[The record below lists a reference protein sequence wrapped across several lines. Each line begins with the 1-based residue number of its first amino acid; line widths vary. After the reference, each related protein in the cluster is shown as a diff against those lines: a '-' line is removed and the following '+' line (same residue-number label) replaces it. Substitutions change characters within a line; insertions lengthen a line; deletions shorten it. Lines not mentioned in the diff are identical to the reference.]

1 VTGPTLAA
9 GEILPLVRRL
19 GGCPDPLALYA
30 TLTAGGR
37 APDTLL
43 LESADSA
50 TGQGERSVLVVGA
63 ALRLTCRGG
72 EVTVRAL
79 SANGRAIL
87 PWMAES
93 LARLAPTRVNGDH
106 VAARFPRTS
115 LAGLSDVERVR
126 VRSPLDAV
134 RLAALGPR
142 LVSEPAPHAHLC
154 VGVFAYDLIDQFED
168 LPAPRLGGD
177 GWPAF
182 ECWVPDRVIVVDHL
196 RRITTVLASVFGGGE
211 PGVNYHDAVRAIEAL
226 TRAVQAAPA
235 TGGGATGP
243 GAMPADAASADAN
256 ADLSDEE
263 FAALVER
270 FQKHI
275 AAGEIYQAVPSRTF
289 RASCRDALA
298 AYAALRSTNP
308 SPYMFFVQAGAG
320 TLFGA
325 SPETC
330 VRVDAA
336 TRTVT
341 LRPIAGT
348 APRARAADGTPDA
361 ELEAR
366 LETALR
372 TDAKEL
378 AEHLMLVDLAR
389 NDVAR
394 VSRAG
399 TRRVAR
405 LLDVDRFSHVM
416 HLVSEVT
423 GELAEGLD
431 ALHAYAAVTNMGT
444 VTGAPKLRAAEL
456 LRVAERDARGP
467 YGGAVGYLTHAGDM
481 DTAIVIRSAV
491 VRDGVAA
498 VRAGAGVVAAS
509 DPARESRETRAKAAG
524 VLDALATAEAAHG

>member
-1 VTGPTLAA
+1 MTGPTIGP

-19 GGCPDPLALYA
+19 DVCPDPLALYGA
-30 TLTAGGR
+30 LTDGGR
-37 APDTLL
+37 TADTLL

-50 TGQGERSVLVVGA
+50 TGQGERSVLVVGS
-63 ALRLTCRGG
+63 ALRLICHRT
-72 EVTVRAL
+72 EVTVQAV
-79 SANGRAIL
+79 SANGHAIL
-87 PWMAES
+87 PWMAER
-93 LARLAPTRVNGDH
+93 LGALAPTRPAPDRLT
-106 VAARFPRTS
+106 ALFPRPS
-115 LAGLSDVERVR
+115 LASLPDAERVR
-126 VRSPLDAV
+126 AASPLDAV
-134 RLAALGPR
+134 RVAAMGPR
-142 LVSEPAPHAHLC
+142 LVSEPAALSHLC
-154 VGVFAYDLIDQFED
+154 VGVFAYDLVDLFED
-168 LPAPRLGGD
+168 LPAPRADEGQ
-177 GWPAF
+177 WAAF
-182 ECWVPDRVIVVDHL
+182 ECWVPERVIVVDHL
-196 RRITTVLASVFGGGE
+196 RRGTTVLASVFGGGV

-226 TRAVQAAPA
+226 TRAVQAAPPLV
-235 TGGGATGP
+235 GP
-243 GAMPADAASADAN
+243 APTPRAPSAAEAV
-256 ADLSDEE
+256 ADLTDAE
-263 FAALVER
+263 FAEVVE
-270 FQKHI
+270 QLQQHI
-275 AAGEIYQAVPSRTF
+275 AAGEIYQGVPSRTF
-289 RASCRDALA
+289 RAPCPAPLA
-298 AYAALRSTNP
+298 AYAALRAANP

-330 VRVDAA
+330 VQVEAA
-336 TRTVT
+336 TRRVT

-348 APRARAADGTPDA
+348 APRGRDA
-361 ELEAR
+361 GGALDPELEAR

-405 LLDVDRFSHVM
+405 LLEVDRFSHVM

-431 ALHAYAAVTNMGT
+431 ALHAYAAAMNMGT

-456 LRVAERDARGP
+456 LRLCERDARGP

-491 VRDGVAA
+491 VRGGIAL

-509 DPARESRETRAKAAG
+509 DPAREARETRHKAAS
-524 VLDALATAEAAHG
+524 VLDALAAADMRDA